1 MLQFWV
7 PGDIDDDFGIFSVK
21 FSRDS
26 KEIIAGTSDSSICV
40 YDLGTNRLSLRFK
53 AHKVSFWH
61 FAL

>member
-7 PGDIDDDFGIFSVK
+7 LDDIDDYGIFSVK

-40 YDLGTNRLSLRFK
+40 YDLGMNRLSLRFK
-53 AHKVSFWH
+53 AHMVLFLH
-61 FAL
+61 FLL